1 MAYKPG
7 VSDTRETPATGVKKA
22 LEAHGFS
29 VEWLDPLVAEWEGS
43 SPCSN
48 FDKISGAII
57 VTAQPGLPMELLLEK
72 KLPILDCT
80 GTYSN
85 VREIAQL

>member
-1 MAYKPG
+1 M
-7 VSDTRETPATGVKKA
+7 KKA
-22 LEAHGFS
+22 LESRGFS

-43 SPCSN
+43 LPCNN
-48 FDKISGAII
+48 FDEISGAIV
-57 VTAQPGLPMELLLEK
+57 VTAQPGLPIDLMLEK